1 MAWSATRDP
10 GIPRRAYFG
19 SQGEHVGA
27 VEGRA
32 QRGHLVKDAA
42 GRPDVSLL
50 PVRLALQNLR
60 AGWKQGC

>member
-10 GIPRRAYFG
+10 LIPQHTYFG

-27 VEGRA
+27 VEGRV
-32 QRGHLVKDAA
+32 QCGHLVEDAA
-42 GRPDVSLL
+42 CGPDVSLL